1 MSDKPNAVMNEEGG
15 TDWNAM
21 PDADFRRE
29 VRQFFESEYPEALR
43 HLPHRPKFAE
53 IEHWHR
59 KLHAKGWVAPAWP
72 VAFGGMGLNAAKL
85 LIFYEEQQRWGVTR
99 GRDMGVQMVGPL
111 IIKYGTKEQ
120 KSYWLPRILSC
131 EDIWCQGYSEPGAGS
146 DLANLRTKAVLEGDE
161 FVINGQ
167 KIWTTMAHDASH
179 IFMLVRTDPNA
190 AKKQQGISF
199 VLAAMD
205 QPGVEVRTIETLA
218 GETEF
223 CEVFFDN
230 ARTPR
235 ANLVGE
241 LNRGWTMAK
250 ALLSFERIFIGA
262 PNLAQNALGLLERF
276 ARGRG
281 AFEDVIFRDR
291 FAQVALDVEDHA
303 ALYARFA
310 DQLKRGE
317 TLGSDVS
324 MLKVWVTETFQRITE
339 LMIEVAGPDGGTLGP
354 LQVGNVSVDV
364 LASFYKAR
372 PTTIYGGTNEI
383 QRNILSKA
391 VLELPG

>member
-1 MSDKPNAVMNEEGG
+1 M

-21 PDADFRRE
+21 SDAEFRKE
-29 VRQFFESEYPEALR
+29 VRQFFETEYPEELR
-43 HLPHRPKFAE
+43 HLSHRPKFAE

-72 VAFGGMGLNAAKL
+72 TEYGGMGLSASKL
-85 LIFYEEQQRWGVTR
+85 LIFYEEQQRWGVVR

-111 IIKYGTKEQ
+111 IIKFGTQ
-120 KSYWLPRILSC
+120 KQKDYWLPRILSC

-146 DLANLRTKAVLEGDE
+146 DLANLRTRAEIDGDD

-167 KIWTTMAHDASH
+167 KIWTTLAHDATH
-179 IFMLVRTDPNA
+179 IFMLVRTEPNA
-190 AKKQQGISF
+190 PKKQQGISF
-199 VLAAMD
+199 LLAPMD
-205 QPGVEVRTIETLA
+205 QPGIDVRPIMTLA

-235 ANLVGE
+235 ENLVGE
-241 LNRGWTMAK
+241 MNKGWTMAK
-250 ALLSFERIFIGA
+250 ALLSFERIFIGS
-262 PNLAQNALGLLERF
+262 PGLAQNALGQLESL

-281 AFEDVIFRDR
+281 AFDDPVFRDR
-291 FAQVALDVEDHA
+291 FAQAALDVEDHA

-317 TLGSDVS
+317 TLGADVS
-324 MLKVWVTETFQRITE
+324 MLKIWVTECFQRLTE
-339 LMIEVAGPDGGTLGP
+339 LMIEAAGPDGGTVGP
-354 LQVGNVSVDV
+354 LQVGNVGVDV

-372 PTTIYGGTNEI
+372 PATIYGGSNEI

-391 VLELPG
+391 VLGLPG

>member
-1 MSDKPNAVMNEEGG
+1 M
-15 TDWNAM
+15 TDWNGIS
-21 PDADFRRE
+21 DEEFRRE
-29 VRQFFESEYPEALR
+29 VRAFFEAEYPEELR

-53 IEHWHR
+53 IEHWHV

-72 VAFGGMGLNAAKL
+72 IEFGGMGLEAAKL
-85 LIFYEEQQRWGVTR
+85 LIFYEEQQRYGVNR
-99 GRDMGVQMVGPL
+99 GRDMGIQMVGPL
-111 IIKYGTKEQ
+111 IIKFGTEAQ
-120 KSYWLPRILSC
+120 KDYWLPRILSC

-146 DLANLRTKAVLEGDE
+146 DLANLRTSAVIDGDD

-167 KIWTTMAHDASH
+167 KIWTTMAHDATH
-179 IFMLVRTDPNA
+179 IFMLVRTDPDA
-190 AKKQQGISF
+190 PKKQQGISF
-199 VLAAMD
+199 VLASMD
-205 QPGVEVRTIETLA
+205 QPSVDVRTITTLA

-241 LNRGWTMAK
+241 INKGWSMAK
-250 ALLSFERIFIGA
+250 ALLSFERIFIGS
-262 PNLAQNALGLLERF
+262 PGLAQNALGQLETF

-281 AFEDVIFRDR
+281 AFDDPVFRDR
-291 FAQVALDVEDHA
+291 YAEAALDVEDHA
-303 ALYARFA
+303 ALYSRFA

-317 TLGSDVS
+317 TLGADVS
-324 MLKVWVTETFQRITE
+324 MLKIWVTETYQRISE
-339 LMIEVAGPDGGTLGP
+339 LMIEVAGPDGASIGP
-354 LQVGNVSVDV
+354 LQVGNVGVDV

-372 PTTIYGGTNEI
+372 PTTIYGGSNEI

-391 VLELPG
+391 VLGL

>member
-1 MSDKPNAVMNEEGG
+1 M

-21 PDADFRRE
+21 SDEEFRQE
-29 VRQFFESEYPEALR
+29 VRAFFEVEYPVELR
-43 HLPHRPKFAE
+43 HLPHRPRFAE
-53 IEHWHR
+53 IEHWHV

-72 VAFGGMGLNAAKL
+72 IEFGGMGLEAAKL
-85 LIFYEEQQRWGVTR
+85 LIFYEEQQRYGVNR
-99 GRDMGVQMVGPL
+99 GRDMGIQMVGPL
-111 IIKYGTKEQ
+111 IIKFGTQAQ
-120 KSYWLPRILSC
+120 KDYWLPRILSC

-146 DLANLRTKAVLEGDE
+146 DLANLRTSAVIDGDD

-167 KIWTTMAHDASH
+167 KIWTTMAHDATH
-179 IFMLVRTDPNA
+179 IFMLVRTDPDA
-190 AKKQQGISF
+190 PKKQQGISF
-199 VLAAMD
+199 VLADMD
-205 QPGVEVRTIETLA
+205 QTGVDVRTITTLA

-230 ARTPR
+230 ARAPR

-241 LNRGWTMAK
+241 INKGWSMAK
-250 ALLSFERIFIGA
+250 ALLSFERIFIGS
-262 PNLAQNALGLLERF
+262 PGLAQNALGQLETF

-281 AFEDVIFRDR
+281 AFDDPVFRDHY
-291 FAQVALDVEDHA
+291 AEVALDVEDHA
-303 ALYARFA
+303 ALYSYFA

-317 TLGSDVS
+317 TLGADVS
-324 MLKVWVTETFQRITE
+324 MLKIWVTETYQRISE
-339 LMIEVAGPDGGTLGP
+339 LMIEVAGPDGGSIGP

-372 PTTIYGGTNEI
+372 PTTIYGGSNEI

-391 VLELPG
+391 VLGL

>member
-1 MSDKPNAVMNEEGG
+1 M
-15 TDWNAM
+15 TDWNGIS
-21 PDADFRRE
+21 DEEFRRE
-29 VRQFFESEYPEALR
+29 VRAFFEAEYPEELR

-53 IEHWHR
+53 IEHWHV

-72 VAFGGMGLNAAKL
+72 IEFGGMGLEAAKL
-85 LIFYEEQQRWGVTR
+85 LIFYEEQQRYGVNR
-99 GRDMGVQMVGPL
+99 GRDMGIQMVGPL
-111 IIKYGTKEQ
+111 IIKFGTEAQ
-120 KSYWLPRILSC
+120 KDYWLPRILSC

-146 DLANLRTKAVLEGDE
+146 DLANLRTSAVIDGDD

-167 KIWTTMAHDASH
+167 KIWTTMAHDATH
-179 IFMLVRTDPNA
+179 IFMLVRTDPDA
-190 AKKQQGISF
+190 PKKQQGISF
-199 VLAAMD
+199 VLASMD
-205 QPGVEVRTIETLA
+205 QPGVDVRTITTLA

-241 LNRGWTMAK
+241 INKGWSMAK
-250 ALLSFERIFIGA
+250 ALLSFERIFIGS
-262 PNLAQNALGLLERF
+262 PGLAQNALGQLETF

-281 AFEDVIFRDR
+281 AFDDPVFRDR
-291 FAQVALDVEDHA
+291 YAEAALDVEDHA
-303 ALYARFA
+303 ALYSRFA

-317 TLGSDVS
+317 TLGADVS
-324 MLKVWVTETFQRITE
+324 MLKIWVTETYQRISE
-339 LMIEVAGPDGGTLGP
+339 LMIEVAGPDGASIGP
-354 LQVGNVSVDV
+354 LQVGNVGVDV

-372 PTTIYGGTNEI
+372 PTTIYGGSNEI

-391 VLELPG
+391 VLGL

>member
-1 MSDKPNAVMNEEGG
+1 M

-21 PDADFRRE
+21 SDEEFRRE
-29 VRQFFESEYPEALR
+29 ARAFFEAEYPEELR

-53 IEHWHR
+53 IEHWHV

-72 VAFGGMGLNAAKL
+72 TEYGGMGLAAAKL
-85 LIFYEEQQRWGVTR
+85 LIFYEEQQRFGVNR
-99 GRDMGVQMVGPL
+99 GRDMGIQMVGPL
-111 IIKYGTKEQ
+111 IIKFGTQAQ
-120 KSYWLPRILSC
+120 KDYWLPRILSC

-146 DLANLRTKAVLEGDE
+146 DLANLRTSAVIDGDD

-167 KIWTTMAHDASH
+167 KIWTTMAHDATH
-179 IFMLVRTDPNA
+179 IFMLVRTDSDAP
-190 AKKQQGISF
+190 KKQQGISF
-199 VLAAMD
+199 VLASMD
-205 QPGVEVRTIETLA
+205 QPGVDVRTITTLA

-241 LNRGWTMAK
+241 INKGWSMAK
-250 ALLSFERIFIGA
+250 ALLSFERIFIGS
-262 PNLAQNALGLLERF
+262 PSLAQNALGQLETL

-281 AFEDVIFRDR
+281 AFDDPVFRDR
-291 FAQVALDVEDHA
+291 YAEVALDVEDHA
-303 ALYARFA
+303 ALYSRFA

-317 TLGSDVS
+317 TLGADVS
-324 MLKVWVTETFQRITE
+324 MLKIWVTETYQRISE
-339 LMIEVAGPDGGTLGP
+339 LMIEVAGPDGGSIGP
-354 LQVGNVSVDV
+354 LQVGNVGVDV

-372 PTTIYGGTNEI
+372 PTTIYGGSNEI

-391 VLELPG
+391 VLGL

>member
-1 MSDKPNAVMNEEGG
+1 M
-15 TDWNAM
+15 TDWNTLS
-21 PDADFRRE
+21 DAEFRKE
-29 VRQFFESEYPEALR
+29 VRQFFETEYPEELR

-72 VAFGGMGLNAAKL
+72 VEFGGMGLNAAKL
-85 LIFYEEQQRWGVTR
+85 LIFYEEQQRWGVNR

-111 IIKYGTKEQ
+111 IIKFGTQ
-120 KSYWLPRILSC
+120 KQKNYWLPRILSC
-131 EDIWCQGYSEPGAGS
+131 ADIWCQGYSEPGAGS
-146 DLANLRTKAVLEGDE
+146 DLANLRTRAEVEGDD

-167 KIWTTMAHDASH
+167 KIWTTMAHDATH

-190 AKKQQGISF
+190 PKKQQGISF
-199 VLAAMD
+199 LLAPMD
-205 QPGVEVRTIETLA
+205 QPGVDVRTIATLS

-230 ARTPR
+230 ARTLR
-235 ANLVGE
+235 ENLVGE
-241 LNRGWTMAK
+241 LNEGWTMAK
-250 ALLSFERIFIGA
+250 ALLSFERIFIGS
-262 PNLAQNALGLLERF
+262 PSLAQNALGQLETF

-281 AFEDVIFRDR
+281 AFEDPVFRDR
-291 FAQVALDVEDHA
+291 FSQAALDVEDHA
-303 ALYARFA
+303 ALYARYA

-317 TLGSDVS
+317 TLGADVS
-324 MLKVWVTETFQRITE
+324 MLKIWVTECFQRITE
-339 LMIEVAGPDGGTLGP
+339 LMIEAAGPDGGTVGP

-372 PTTIYGGTNEI
+372 PTTIYGGSNEI

-391 VLELPG
+391 VLGLPG

>member
-1 MSDKPNAVMNEEGG
+1 M
-15 TDWNAM
+15 TDWNGIS
-21 PDADFRRE
+21 DEEFRRE
-29 VRQFFESEYPEALR
+29 VRAFSEAEYPEELR

-53 IEHWHR
+53 IEHWHV

-72 VAFGGMGLNAAKL
+72 IEFGGMGLEAAKL
-85 LIFYEEQQRWGVTR
+85 LIFYEEQQRYGVNR
-99 GRDMGVQMVGPL
+99 GRDMGIQMVGPL
-111 IIKYGTKEQ
+111 IIKFGTEAQ
-120 KSYWLPRILSC
+120 KDYWLPRILSC

-146 DLANLRTKAVLEGDE
+146 DLANLRTSAVIDGDD

-167 KIWTTMAHDASH
+167 KIWTTMAHDATH
-179 IFMLVRTDPNA
+179 IFMLVRTDPVA
-190 AKKQQGISF
+190 PKKQQGISF
-199 VLAAMD
+199 VLARMD
-205 QPGVEVRTIETLA
+205 QPSVDVRTITTLA

-241 LNRGWTMAK
+241 INKGWSMAK
-250 ALLSFERIFIGA
+250 ALLSFERIFIGS
-262 PNLAQNALGLLERF
+262 PGLAQNALGQLETF

-281 AFEDVIFRDR
+281 AFDDPVFRDR
-291 FAQVALDVEDHA
+291 YAEAALDVEDHA
-303 ALYARFA
+303 ALYSRFA

-317 TLGSDVS
+317 TLGADVS
-324 MLKVWVTETFQRITE
+324 MLKIWVTETYQRISE
-339 LMIEVAGPDGGTLGP
+339 LMIEVAGPDGGSIGP
-354 LQVGNVSVDV
+354 LQVGNVGVDV

-372 PTTIYGGTNEI
+372 PTTIYGGSNEI

-391 VLELPG
+391 VLGL

>member
-1 MSDKPNAVMNEEGG
+1 M
-15 TDWNAM
+15 TDWNGIS
-21 PDADFRRE
+21 DEEFRRE
-29 VRQFFESEYPEALR
+29 VRAFFKAEYPEELR

-53 IEHWHR
+53 IEHWHV

-72 VAFGGMGLNAAKL
+72 IEFGGMGLEAAKL
-85 LIFYEEQQRWGVTR
+85 LIFYEEQQRYGVNR
-99 GRDMGVQMVGPL
+99 GRDMGIQMVGPL
-111 IIKYGTKEQ
+111 IIKFGTEAQ
-120 KSYWLPRILSC
+120 KDYWLPRILSC

-146 DLANLRTKAVLEGDE
+146 DLANLRTSAVIDGDD

-167 KIWTTMAHDASH
+167 KIWTTMAHDATH
-179 IFMLVRTDPNA
+179 IFMLVRTDPVA
-190 AKKQQGISF
+190 PKKQQGISF
-199 VLAAMD
+199 VLASMD
-205 QPGVEVRTIETLA
+205 QPGVDVRTITTLA

-241 LNRGWTMAK
+241 INKGWSMAK
-250 ALLSFERIFIGA
+250 ALLSFERIFIGS
-262 PNLAQNALGLLERF
+262 PGLAQNALGQLETF

-281 AFEDVIFRDR
+281 AFDDPVFRDR
-291 FAQVALDVEDHA
+291 YAEAALDVEDHA
-303 ALYARFA
+303 ALYSRFA

-317 TLGSDVS
+317 TLGADVS
-324 MLKVWVTETFQRITE
+324 MLKIWVTETYQRISE
-339 LMIEVAGPDGGTLGP
+339 LMIEVAGPDGGSIGP
-354 LQVGNVSVDV
+354 LQVGNVGVDV

-372 PTTIYGGTNEI
+372 PTTIYGGSNEI

-391 VLELPG
+391 VLGL

>member
-1 MSDKPNAVMNEEGG
+1 M

-21 PDADFRRE
+21 TDAEFRKE
-29 VRQFFESEYPEALR
+29 VRQFFEAEYPEELR

-72 VAFGGMGLNAAKL
+72 VEFGGMGLNAAKL
-85 LIFYEEQQRWGVTR
+85 LIFYEEQQRWGVNR

-111 IIKYGTKEQ
+111 IIKFGTQEQ
-120 KSYWLPRILSC
+120 KDYWLPRILTC

-146 DLANLRTKAVLEGDE
+146 DLANLRTRADIDGDD

-167 KIWTTMAHDASH
+167 KIWTTMAHDATH
-179 IFMLVRTDPNA
+179 IFMLVRTDPDA
-190 AKKQQGISF
+190 PKKQQGISF
-199 VLAAMD
+199 LLAPMD
-205 QPGVEVRTIETLA
+205 QPGVEVRTITTLS

-235 ANLVGE
+235 ENRVGE
-241 LNRGWTMAK
+241 LNKGWTMAK
-250 ALLSFERIFIGA
+250 ALLSFERIFIGS
-262 PNLAQNALGLLERF
+262 PSLAQNALGQLESF

-281 AFEDVIFRDR
+281 AFDDPVFRDR
-291 FAQVALDVEDHA
+291 FAQAALDVEDHA

-317 TLGSDVS
+317 TLGADVS
-324 MLKVWVTETFQRITE
+324 MLKIWVTECFQRITE
-339 LMIEVAGPDGGTLGP
+339 LMIEAAGPDGGSIGP

-372 PTTIYGGTNEI
+372 PTTIYGGSNEI

-391 VLELPG
+391 VLGLPA

>member
-1 MSDKPNAVMNEEGG
+1 M
-15 TDWNAM
+15 TDWNGIS
-21 PDADFRRE
+21 DEEFRRE
-29 VRQFFESEYPEALR
+29 VRAFFEAEYPEELR

-53 IEHWHR
+53 IEHWHV

-72 VAFGGMGLNAAKL
+72 IEFGGMGLEAAKL
-85 LIFYEEQQRWGVTR
+85 LIFYEEQQRYGVNR
-99 GRDMGVQMVGPL
+99 GRDMGIQMVGPL
-111 IIKYGTKEQ
+111 IIKFGTEAQ
-120 KSYWLPRILSC
+120 KDYWLPRILSC

-146 DLANLRTKAVLEGDE
+146 DLANLRTSAVIDGDD

-167 KIWTTMAHDASH
+167 KIWTTMAHDATH
-179 IFMLVRTDPNA
+179 IFMLVRTDPDA
-190 AKKQQGISF
+190 PKKQQGISF
-199 VLAAMD
+199 VLASMD
-205 QPGVEVRTIETLA
+205 QPGVDVRTITTLA

-241 LNRGWTMAK
+241 INKGWSMAK
-250 ALLSFERIFIGA
+250 ALLSFERIFIGS
-262 PNLAQNALGLLERF
+262 PGLAQNALGQLETF

-281 AFEDVIFRDR
+281 AFDDPVFRDR
-291 FAQVALDVEDHA
+291 YAEAALDVEDHA
-303 ALYARFA
+303 ALYSRFA

-317 TLGSDVS
+317 TLGADVS
-324 MLKVWVTETFQRITE
+324 MLKIWVTETYQRISE
-339 LMIEVAGPDGGTLGP
+339 LMIEVAGPDGGSIGP
-354 LQVGNVSVDV
+354 LQVGNVGVDV

-372 PTTIYGGTNEI
+372 PTTIYGGSNEI

-391 VLELPG
+391 VLGL

>member
-1 MSDKPNAVMNEEGG
+1 M
-15 TDWNAM
+15 TDWNGIS
-21 PDADFRRE
+21 DEEFRRE
-29 VRQFFESEYPEALR
+29 VRAFFEAEYPEELR

-53 IEHWHR
+53 IEHWHV

-72 VAFGGMGLNAAKL
+72 IEFGGMGLEAAKL
-85 LIFYEEQQRWGVTR
+85 LIFYEEQQRYGVNR
-99 GRDMGVQMVGPL
+99 GRDMGIQMVGPL
-111 IIKYGTKEQ
+111 IIKFGTEAQ
-120 KSYWLPRILSC
+120 KDYWLPRILSC

-146 DLANLRTKAVLEGDE
+146 DLANLRTSAVIDGDD

-167 KIWTTMAHDASH
+167 KIWTTMAHDATH
-179 IFMLVRTDPNA
+179 IFMLVRTDPVA
-190 AKKQQGISF
+190 PKKQQGISF
-199 VLAAMD
+199 VLARMD
-205 QPGVEVRTIETLA
+205 QPSVDVRTITTLA

-241 LNRGWTMAK
+241 INKGWSMAK
-250 ALLSFERIFIGA
+250 ALLSFERIFIGS
-262 PNLAQNALGLLERF
+262 PGLAQNALGQLETF

-281 AFEDVIFRDR
+281 AFDDPVFRDR
-291 FAQVALDVEDHA
+291 YAEAALDVEDHA
-303 ALYARFA
+303 ALYSRFA

-317 TLGSDVS
+317 TLGADVS
-324 MLKVWVTETFQRITE
+324 MLKIWVTETYQRISE
-339 LMIEVAGPDGGTLGP
+339 LMIEVAGPDGGSIGP
-354 LQVGNVSVDV
+354 LQVGNVGVDV

-372 PTTIYGGTNEI
+372 PTTIYGGSNEI

-391 VLELPG
+391 VLGL

>member
-1 MSDKPNAVMNEEGG
+1 M

-21 PDADFRRE
+21 SDEEFRQE
-29 VRQFFESEYPEALR
+29 VRAFFEVEYPVELR
-43 HLPHRPKFAE
+43 HLPHRPRFAE
-53 IEHWHR
+53 IEHWHV

-72 VAFGGMGLNAAKL
+72 IEFGGMGLEAAKL
-85 LIFYEEQQRWGVTR
+85 LIFYEEQQRYGVNR
-99 GRDMGVQMVGPL
+99 GRDMGIQMVGPL
-111 IIKYGTKEQ
+111 IIKFGTQAQ
-120 KSYWLPRILSC
+120 KDYWLPRILSC

-146 DLANLRTKAVLEGDE
+146 DLANLRTSAVIDGDD

-167 KIWTTMAHDASH
+167 KIWTTMAHDATH
-179 IFMLVRTDPNA
+179 IFMLVRTDPDA
-190 AKKQQGISF
+190 PKKQQGISF
-199 VLAAMD
+199 VLADMD
-205 QPGVEVRTIETLA
+205 QTGVDVRTITTLA

-230 ARTPR
+230 ARAPR

-241 LNRGWTMAK
+241 INKGWSMAK
-250 ALLSFERIFIGA
+250 ALLSFERIFIGS
-262 PNLAQNALGLLERF
+262 PGLAQNALGQLETF

-281 AFEDVIFRDR
+281 AFDDPMFRDR
-291 FAQVALDVEDHA
+291 YAEVALDVEDHA
-303 ALYARFA
+303 ALYSYFA

-317 TLGSDVS
+317 TLGADVS
-324 MLKVWVTETFQRITE
+324 MLKIWVTETYQRISE
-339 LMIEVAGPDGGTLGP
+339 LMIEVAGPDGGSIGP

-372 PTTIYGGTNEI
+372 PTTIYGGSNEI

-391 VLELPG
+391 VLGL